1 MAAALTASQATLRR
15 TQAQRNRL
23 ILANARNDNRDWR
36 VNRRE
41 RTRRLIELGGLV
53 VKSGIDQLV
62 DDDRAVIYG
71 LLVEAAAK
79 VRDAGGPQQIAL
91 WRRRGARAFASEK
104 ETNNSAPKNGSGGGA

>member
-1 MAAALTASQATLRR
+1 MASRAALRK

-23 ILANARNDNRDWR
+23 MLAKARNDTRDWR
-36 VNRRE
+36 VTRRE

-53 VKSGIDQLV
+53 VKSGFDQLV

-79 VRDAGGPQQIAL
+79 VRDAGGPQQITR
-91 WRRRGARAFASEK
+91 WRRRGARAFAQNQLAS
-104 ETNNSAPKNGSGGGA
+104 